1 ACKADFNVEEKFN
14 ILLGNIPREYYRKTL
29 NPYNEKDENLTR
41 FPATMRNYDMMK
53 GIIRRYIGEYIKNP
67 HDFIVGAN
75 NPEVVFAR
83 DAELGKQI

>member
-1 ACKADFNVEEKFN
+1 
-14 ILLGNIPREYYRKTL
+14 
-29 NPYNEKDENLTR
+29 
-41 FPATMRNYDMMK
+41 MMK

-83 DAELGKQI
+83 DAERIIEFQLRQQCIRQRHLILKTQVEQKQDQ